1 MSTEITWGDTV
12 IVSHDAPSQFHPGFR
27 GSVSGICDLGANP
40 SQPEPESETSARL
53 YLVEF
58 FELDS
63 NRDTGTLFEQ
73 VNGKLIRVR
82 KRPKL
87 NPSTGNSHVVRRVWF
102 SVRPGGAQNE

>member
-58 FELDS
+58 S
-63 NRDTGTLFEQ
+63 NGTAIE
-73 VNGKLIRVR
+73 I
-82 KRPKL
+82 
-87 NPSTGNSHVVRRVWF
+87 
-102 SVRPGGAQNE
+102 PGHYLSKEMES